1 VLRAL
6 LVLAGIGV
14 TVYALIDCLR
24 TDDRDVRVFPRPVW
38 VLVILVVV
46 LLGPL
51 AWLATGRDR
60 GAPSTGGGVARGPV
74 APDDDPEFLRRLGRS
89 RRHPDDDPDGPEDGQ
104 RRR

>member
-1 VLRAL
+1 VLRVL
-6 LVLAGIGV
+6 LILAGIGV

-24 TDDRDVRVFPRPVW
+24 TEDRDVRVFPRAVW

-60 GAPSTGGGVARGPV
+60 GAPSTGGRTVRGPV
-74 APDDDPEFLRRLGRS
+74 PPDDDPEFLRNLERR
-89 RRHPDDDPDGPEDGQ
+89 RRHPDDDTDGPEDGQ

>member
-1 VLRAL
+1 MLRAL

-24 TDDRDVRVFPRPVW
+24 TDDREVRVFPRPVW

-60 GAPSTGGGVARGPV
+60 GAQTGGSVARGPV
-74 APDDDPEFLRRLGRS
+74 APDDDPEFLRNLGRR
-89 RRHPDDDPDGPEDGQ
+89 RRHPDDDTDGPEDGQ